1 LRLRTLA
8 EATQFL
14 QAVGGIAW
22 EPESGFKALLDTL
35 DQALAFSLA

>member
-1 LRLRTLA
+1 LDPGR
-8 EATQFL
+8 EFGVEFL